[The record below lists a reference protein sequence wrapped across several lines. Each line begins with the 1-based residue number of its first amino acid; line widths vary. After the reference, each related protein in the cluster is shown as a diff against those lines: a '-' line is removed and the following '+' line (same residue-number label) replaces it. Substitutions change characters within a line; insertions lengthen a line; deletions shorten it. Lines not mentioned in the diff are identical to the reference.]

1 MHDDAR
7 VFSQIDAFLEKLA
20 PLSLW
25 AKDEH
30 GKHSFIT
37 DPSDLET
44 RYDDIE
50 AVYASFSE
58 EGTSSIRQDRIS
70 YHLKRLPRIPLSVK
84 DNYEVIE
91 LFQFKKYL
99 TNYRSLCREIP
110 MQTAARFGLVPIA
123 PILTS
128 ELEKGG
134 SDAETFFLA
143 DAYHEDLASV
153 RAKIGE
159 NEQAIR
165 AERTASEESIKR
177 DFGIDLGGREFV
189 IIDAAQVDE
198 GLARTATISLEPYDN
213 GHFVLRPASSAEHIK
228 LLRERETLLA
238 RESALEAEVIARISA
253 LVAEAI
259 TDIRTSIGAVIRYDR
274 ARTCALVKDKLGLTR
289 PRLGTGLPALVRGVF
304 VPCKEECEKLDLSY
318 TPLTLELRH
327 NTLVLFGSNMGGKT
341 VALKTLLFFQLLA
354 QSGFLVPAHSF
365 ATRVFEDIRY
375 IGELHGER
383 LSGLSGFG
391 FEIWRFN
398 SVWKTVQNGLV
409 AFDEFARTTG
419 SHEAE
424 ALLSAVLEAYTRR
437 PGVCAL
443 FTTHFRGVIRREGV
457 QYSRMKGLDRE
468 KASACLDQEA
478 ELQERLMGINRHM
491 RYEVCPDEGEESESD
506 ALAIADMLGADS
518 AILEEARKILRDND
532 TDTGSNPCVLS

>member
-7 VFSQIDAFLEKLA
+7 VFSQIDDFLDKLA

-25 AKDEH
+25 AKDVH
-30 GKHSFIT
+30 GRRRVFT
-37 DPSDLET
+37 DRVELET

-50 AVYASFSE
+50 AVHASFSAADAS
-58 EGTSSIRQDRIS
+58 GIRQDRIS

-84 DNYEVIE
+84 DSYEVIE
-91 LFQFKKYL
+91 LFQVKKYL
-99 TNYRSLCREIP
+99 TNYHSLRREIP
-110 MQTAARFGLVPIA
+110 AETTARFGLVSIA
-123 PILTS
+123 QNLTA

-143 DAYHEDLASV
+143 DTYHEGLASV
-153 RAKIGE
+153 RASIQE

-165 AERTASEESIKR
+165 EERKTSEEGIKK
-177 DFGIDLGGREFV
+177 DFGIDLGGRDFV
-189 IIDAAQVDE
+189 IVDAALVND
-198 GLARTATISLEPYDN
+198 GLARNAAISLEPYDN
-213 GHFVLRPASSAEHIK
+213 GHFVLRPASSAEHIR
-228 LLRERETLLA
+228 LLREREELLTK
-238 RESALEAEVIARISA
+238 ESALEAEVISRLSA
-253 LVAEAI
+253 LVAAAMPE
-259 TDIRTSIGAVIRYDR
+259 IRASIDTVIRYDR
-274 ARTCALVKDKLGLTR
+274 ARTCALLKDRYKLVR
-289 PRLGTGLPALVRGVF
+289 PRLSDSLPALTRGIF
-304 VPCKEECEKLDLSY
+304 VPCQEECEKLDLAY
-318 TPLTLELRH
+318 TPLNLELEH

-354 QSGFLVPAHSF
+354 QSGFLVPAQKF
-365 ATRVFEDIRY
+365 ETRVFEDIRY

-398 SVWKTVQNGLV
+398 EVWKAVQNGLV

-424 ALLSAVLEAYTRR
+424 ALLSSIIEAYTRR
-437 PGVCAL
+437 SGVCAL

-457 QYSRMKGLDRE
+457 QYSRMMGLDRE
-468 KASACLDQEA
+468 AAGACLDQEA

-491 RYEVCPDEGEESESD
+491 RYEVCPDEGEEGESD

-532 TDTGSNPCVLS
+532 TDTESNPCALL